1 MGNLLRMSIATGSS
15 HSRSCNTALKVDP
28 VYPESIDVELVGIG
42 PAARWCQ
49 LGGGQVEHGGVVDVI
64 ERHS

>member
-1 MGNLLRMSIATGSS
+1 MSIATGSS

-28 VYPESIDVELVGIG
+28 VYPESVDVEHVGVR

-49 LGGGQVEHGGVVDVI
+49 LGGGQVEHGGVVDVV